1 MPKGNERKAKT
12 VQSVDR
18 TLAILET
25 LASYREPIS
34 LTMLSVKLGLNI
46 STVHRLLNT
55 LIIAG
60 FVEQE
65 PNQGHYRLG
74 LKTFEI
80 GNAALY
86 NLDIRS
92 IAKPYLKEL
101 VDRCS
106 ETANLSVLNHG
117 DVVYIDQVESPN
129 IVKMFAQPGTR
140 GPAYC
145 TACGKVLL
153 AALIPG
159 EVNQII
165 KETKFFKY
173 TDSTITDPELLK
185 EEIDKVRQQSYAID
199 FGELE
204 EGVQC
209 VAAPIR
215 NHEGKTIAAISV
227 SGPETRISQ
236 VFSQAELIKLIIE
249 AANRISLQLG
259 FFRGQA

>member
-1 MPKGNERKAKT
+1 MPTGNERKAKT

-18 TLAILET
+18 TLAILEA
-25 LASYREPIS
+25 LANNREPIS

-92 IAKPYLKEL
+92 IAKPYLKDL
-101 VDRCS
+101 VDRCG

-153 AALIPG
+153 ATLTPG

-165 KETKFFKY
+165 KETKFIKY
-173 TDSTITDPELLK
+173 TSSTITDPEILK
-185 EEIDKVRQQSYAID
+185 KEIAKAKQQNYAID

-227 SGPETRISQ
+227 SGPDNRISHGMPEEQ
-236 VFSQAELIKLIIE
+236 LIKLVTE
-249 AANRISLQLG
+249 AANRVSLQLG
-259 FFRGQA
+259 FYR

>member
-1 MPKGNERKAKT
+1 MSTGKERKTKT

-18 TLAILET
+18 SLAILEA
-25 LASYREPIS
+25 LAKHREPIA
-34 LTMLSVKLGLNI
+34 LTVLSVKLGLNI

-55 LIIAG
+55 LIVAG

-106 ETANLSVLNHG
+106 ETANLSVLNRG
-117 DVVYIDQVESPN
+117 EVVYIDQVESPN
-129 IVKMFAQPGTR
+129 IVKMFAKPGTR

-145 TACGKVLL
+145 TASGKVLL
-153 AALIPG
+153 AALPPG
-159 EVNQII
+159 ELNQII
-165 KETKFFKY
+165 KETKFYKY

-185 EEIDKVRQQSYAID
+185 KELAKVNQQNYASD
-199 FGELE
+199 LGELE

-215 NHEGKTIAAISV
+215 SHEGKIIAAISV
-227 SGPETRISQ
+227 SGPDARISQ
-236 VFSQAELIKLIIE
+236 GFPQAELIKLITE

-259 FFRGQA
+259 FYR

>member
-1 MPKGNERKAKT
+1 MSKGNERKTKT

-18 TLAILET
+18 SLAILEA
-25 LASYREPIS
+25 LARHREPIA
-34 LTMLSVKLGLNI
+34 LTVLSVKLGLNI

-55 LIIAG
+55 LIVAG

-106 ETANLSVLNHG
+106 ETVNLSVLNRG
-117 DVVYIDQVESPN
+117 EVVYIDQVESPN
-129 IVKMFAQPGTR
+129 IVKMFAKPGTR

-145 TACGKVLL
+145 TASGKVLL
-153 AALIPG
+153 AALPPG
-159 EVNQII
+159 DLNKIV
-165 KETKFFKY
+165 KENKFYKY
-173 TDSTITDPELLK
+173 TDRTVTDPELLK
-185 EEIDKVRQQSYAID
+185 KELAKVKQRNYAID
-199 FGELE
+199 LGELE

-227 SGPETRISQ
+227 SGPAVRISQ
-236 VFSQAELIKLIIE
+236 GFPQAELIKLIIE

-259 FFRGQA
+259 FYR

>member
-1 MPKGNERKAKT
+1 MPTGNERKGKT
-12 VQSVDR
+12 VQAVDR
-18 TLAILET
+18 TLAILEA
-25 LASYREPIS
+25 LAKHREPIA
-34 LTMLSVKLGLNI
+34 LTVLSVKLGLNI

-55 LIIAG
+55 LIVAG

-101 VDRCS
+101 VDRCG
-106 ETANLSVLNHG
+106 ETANLSVLNRG
-117 DVVYIDQVESPN
+117 DVVYIDQVESVS
-129 IVKMFAQPGTR
+129 IVKMFAKPGTR

-145 TACGKVLL
+145 TASGKVLL
-153 AALIPG
+153 AALTPG
-159 EVNQII
+159 EVNLII
-165 KETKFFKY
+165 KETKFFRH
-173 TDSTITDPELLK
+173 TESTITDHELLK
-185 EEIDKVRQQSYAID
+185 KELTKIRKQNYAVD
-199 FGELE
+199 LGELE
-204 EGVQC
+204 EGVKC

-227 SGPETRISQ
+227 SGPDVRISHG
-236 VFSQAELIKLIIE
+236 FPQAELIKMVTE

-259 FFRGQA
+259 FYR

>member
-1 MPKGNERKAKT
+1 MPTGNERKAKT

-25 LASYREPIS
+25 LANHREPIS
-34 LTMLSVKLGLNI
+34 LTLLSVKLGLNI

-55 LIIAG
+55 LIVAG

-145 TACGKVLL
+145 TASGKVLL
-153 AALIPG
+153 AALTPV

-185 EEIDKVRQQSYAID
+185 EEIAKVRQQNYAID

-227 SGPETRISQ
+227 SGPETRIRQ
-236 VFSQAELIKLIIE
+236 FFPQAELIKLITE
-249 AANRISLQLG
+249 AANRISLKLG
-259 FFRGQA
+259 FYR

>member
-1 MPKGNERKAKT
+1 MSTGNERKTKT

-18 TLAILET
+18 SLAILEA
-25 LASYREPIS
+25 LARHREPIA
-34 LTMLSVKLGLNI
+34 LTVLSVKLGLNI

-55 LIIAG
+55 LIVAG

-65 PNQGHYRLG
+65 PNQGRYRLG

-101 VDRCS
+101 VDRCN
-106 ETANLSVLNHG
+106 ETANLSVLNRG
-117 DVVYIDQVESPN
+117 EVVYIDQVESPN
-129 IVKMFAQPGTR
+129 IVKMFAKPGTR

-145 TACGKVLL
+145 TASGKVLL
-153 AALIPG
+153 ASLPPG
-159 EVNQII
+159 ELNQIV
-165 KETKFFKY
+165 KKNKFYKY
-173 TDSTITDPELLK
+173 TDRTITDSELFKK
-185 EEIDKVRQQSYAID
+185 ELAKVKQQNYAID

-209 VAAPIR
+209 VAAPVR

-227 SGPETRISQ
+227 SGPATRISQ
-236 VFSQAELIKLIIE
+236 SFPRAELIKLIIE

-259 FFRGQA
+259 FYR

>member
-1 MPKGNERKAKT
+1 MPTGNERKTKT

-18 TLAILET
+18 TLAILEA
-25 LASYREPIS
+25 LASNREPIS

-92 IAKPYLKEL
+92 IAKPYLKDL
-101 VDRCS
+101 VDRCG

-145 TACGKVLL
+145 TASGKVLL
-153 AALIPG
+153 AALTPG
-159 EVNQII
+159 ELNQII
-165 KETKFFKY
+165 KETRFIKY
-173 TDSTITDPELLK
+173 TSSTITDPQALVN
-185 EEIDKVRQQSYAID
+185 EIDKVKEQHYAID

-227 SGPETRISQ
+227 SGPDSRISQ
-236 VFSQAELIKLIIE
+236 VFPQGEIIRLITE
-249 AANRISLQLG
+249 AANRISLLLG
-259 FFRGQA
+259 FYR